1 MTDPELREL
10 RRRLDAIPRGRGRRI
25 PVELRARITACV
37 VVKCRERGD
46 GWSEL
51 VRKFGVAAGMLRRW
65 SSRRTSEQVLLR
77 RVEVTE
83 AAAAERTVTL
93 VSPTGMR
100 VEGVTIADAISVLRG
115 LA

>member
-10 RRRLDAIPRGRGRRI
+10 RRQLDAIPRGRGRRI
-25 PVELRARITACV
+25 PLELRARVTAWV
-37 VVKCRERGD
+37 AKRRERGD

-51 VRKFGVAAGMLRRW
+51 VRKTGVSMLTLQRW
-65 SSRRTSEQVLLR
+65 STPPSNRPVKLR

-83 AAAAERTVTL
+83 PAQVERTIVL
-93 VSPTGMR
+93 VSPTGLR
-100 VEGVTIADAISVLRG
+100 LEGLTIADVIAILRG